1 MSNQITAKI
10 IKILPAQ
17 TGTGKNGTWIKNE
30 FVVETMDQYP
40 KKVCISTW
48 GDLASNIDSY
58 QIGEKVTVHY
68 NPESREYNEK
78 WFTEIRAWKI
88 ERDGAAKASRPKEE
102 TESNIVADTS
112 DDLPF

>member
-40 KKVCISTW
+40 KKVCISAW

-58 QIGEKVTVHY
+58 SIGEKVTVHY
-68 NPESREYNEK
+68 NPESREYNER
-78 WFTEIRAWKI
+78 WFTELRAWKI
-88 ERDGAAKASRPKEE
+88 ERDGAAKVSKPKEE
-102 TESNIVADTS
+102 KETNQVADNS